1 MRIDVIT
8 LFPEMF
14 EGPLRESILG
24 RARDRGLVSIGLH
37 DLRDYATDRH
47 RVVDDA
53 PYGGGP
59 GMVLKPEPLV
69 AAIKDVKGDDGYVV
83 LLTPQGAVFRQDV
96 ARSLAA
102 RPHLVLVC
110 GRYEGVDERVRA
122 FADLELS
129 IGDYV
134 LTGGE
139 LAAMVVIDATA
150 RLVPGVIEAGSL
162 EHESHSGGLLEYPQ
176 YTRPAEYVGLRV
188 PDVLLSGDHEAIARW
203 REAEAR
209 KRTRERRPD
218 LSGAAPTAEELVA
231 EYAAGI
237 GSYRLARR
245 YGLSPATVRAR
256 LRAAGVQLR
265 PPRQVARGPSPEE
278 VARLRDEGVSVR
290 ELARRFGVSHVTIL
304 NRLKQARGEAE

>member
-24 RARDRGLVSIGLH
+24 RARERGLLTFGLH

-53 PYGGGP
+53 PYGGGA

-69 AAIKDVKGDDGYVV
+69 SAIKDLRGDAGYVV
-83 LLTPQGAVFRQDV
+83 LLTPQGRLLAQ
-96 ARSLAA
+96 SLAQDLS
-102 RPHLVLVC
+102 RREHLILVC

-122 FADLELS
+122 FVDLELS
-129 IGDYV
+129 VGDYV

-139 LAAMVVIDATA
+139 LPAMLVVDAVS

-162 EHESHSGGLLEYPQ
+162 QHESHTDGLLEYPQ
-176 YTRPAEYVGLRV
+176 YTRPAEFAGMRV
-188 PDVLLSGDHEAIARW
+188 PDVLLSGDHKAIAKW
-203 REAEAR
+203 REDEAR
-209 KRTRERRPD
+209 RRTRERRPD
-218 LSGAAPTAEELVA
+218 LAGGEATAAELAA
-231 EYAAGI
+231 EYAGGL
-237 GSYRLARR
+237 GSYRLARK
-245 YGLSPATVRAR
+245 YGLSPATVRSR
-256 LRAAGVQLR
+256 LRAAGVSLR
-265 PPRQVARGPSPEE
+265 PARQAARGPSPEE
-278 VARLRDEGVSVR
+278 VARLHDSGVGIR

-304 NRLKQARGEAE
+304 NRLKRARAG

>member
-24 RARDRGLVSIGLH
+24 RARDRSLVQIALH

-53 PYGGGP
+53 PYGGGA
-59 GMVLKPEPLV
+59 GMVLKVEPLA
-69 AAIKDVKGDDGYVV
+69 AAIRGLKRDGSRV
-83 LLTPQGAVFRQDV
+83 LLLSPQGRLFTQTV
-96 ARSLAA
+96 ARELAA
-102 RPHLVLVC
+102 LPSLLLVC

-122 FADLELS
+122 FVDDELS

-139 LAAMVVIDATA
+139 LAAMVVIDAVA
-150 RLVPGVIEAGSL
+150 RLVPGVIEAASL
-162 EHESHSGGLLEYPQ
+162 VHESHTRGLLEYPQ
-176 YTRPAEYVGLRV
+176 YTRPAEFSGLRV
-188 PDVLLSGDHEAIARW
+188 PDVLLSGDHRAIEQW
-203 REAEAR
+203 REDEAR

-218 LSGAAPTAEELVA
+218 LAGARPTADELA
-231 EYAAGI
+231 GEYVAGI
-237 GSYRLARR
+237 GSYRLARK
-245 YGLSPATVRAR
+245 YGLSPATVRSR
-256 LRAAGVQLR
+256 LRAAGVVLR
-265 PPRQVARGPSPEE
+265 PARQAARGPSPEE
-278 VARLRDEGVSVR
+278 VAKLRAAGAGVR

-304 NRLKQARGEAE
+304 NRLKRARGS